1 MGFKFIHNS
10 VKNNLKG
17 VSFPGFN
24 VGMKRDLWG
33 LTLWIVGYILQ
44 MAEQNIKK
52 SPHRFTNDDEQ
63 IISNVDS
70 LMHSLRELDIRFD
83 RKYILG
89 YPLTWMAKNWHY
101 YYRINPFT
109 YAQPQ
114 WKLNL
119 NPLFVFALILSLI
132 ALIANLI

>member
-44 MAEQNIKK
+44 MAE
-52 SPHRFTNDDEQ
+52 
-63 IISNVDS
+63 
-70 LMHSLRELDIRFD
+70 
-83 RKYILG
+83 
-89 YPLTWMAKNWHY
+89 
-101 YYRINPFT
+101 
-109 YAQPQ
+109 
-114 WKLNL
+114 
-119 NPLFVFALILSLI
+119 
-132 ALIANLI
+132 